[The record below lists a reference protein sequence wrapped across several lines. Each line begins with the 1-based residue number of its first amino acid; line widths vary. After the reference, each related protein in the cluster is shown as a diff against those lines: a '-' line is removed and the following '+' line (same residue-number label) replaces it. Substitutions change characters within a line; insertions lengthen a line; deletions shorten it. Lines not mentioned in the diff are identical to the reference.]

1 MPADELSADK
11 EGGSDGASHLVVLRA
26 IVVLVTLIMSG
37 LMAQILTCHRDVS
50 PPVMYERPL
59 DARLTRDA

>member
-50 PPVMYERPL
+50 PPCDVRATFGRKVDP
-59 DARLTRDA
+59 